1 MRLLR
6 SGEGTSGLRLSPDSL
21 RSLDER
27 DSSGIMDW
35 DGEGEADGGEMQEHK
50 KLPLRAWKQLP
61 KASGSI
67 VAELYREKPGVEAP
81 DQQSPAMDDIYK
93 AAVEQLTEEQK
104 NEFKAAFDIFVLG
117 AEDGCISTKE
127 LGKVM
132 RMLGQNPTPEEL
144 QEMID
149 EVDEDGSGTVDF
161 DEFLVMMVR
170 CMKDDSKGKSE
181 EELSDLFRMFDKN
194 ADGYIDLDELKLML
208 QATGET
214 ITEDDIEELM
224 KDGDKN
230 NDGKID
236 YDGLVALWSVAVC
249 AVERYLVV
257 CRPFKAIQFGKKHA
271 ILALLFAWL
280 WSTVWTI
287 PPLFGWSSYD
297 VEGIASNCAPAWHR
311 KDWKSRSYHTC
322 LFICCFLAPLT
333 IILLSYGKLIGTLR
347 KVAKS
352 GLVQSNATQR
362 AESQVTKTAIIMIL
376 AFLLSWMPYAAFAL
390 TKVVKP
396 EVIMD
401 PQVQSIPMYMAK
413 TGTIYNPV
421 VYISLNKQYRD
432 KVVAFLPCLEK
443 CLNLSRKYSRPNTLT
458 AALKT
463 QQSNQRSSNTNRIV
477 PQGTKNIS
485 RNLLLPNMNY
495 SSEDSSSQ

>member
-1 MRLLR
+1 MKQKGKMNHSRFALNASVFLGSNATCNSSACLELASEKKYKFGLGVLMIFGTFLGIWLNGMVIILTIRHKFLR
-6 SGEGTSGLRLSPDSL
+6 IPINYAVVNLSV
-21 RSLDER
+21 
-27 DSSGIMDW
+27 
-35 DGEGEADGGEMQEHK
+35 ADM
-50 KLPLRAWKQLP
+50 L
-61 KASGSI
+61 SI
-67 VAELYREKPGVEAP
+67 VIGLC
-81 DQQSPAMDDIYK
+81 PAMDANLQGYSF
-93 AAVEQLTEEQK
+93 QSTS
-104 NEFKAAFDIFVLG
+104 FCIFQGFCL
-117 AEDGCISTKE
+117 A
-127 LGKVM
+127 
-132 RMLGQNPTPEEL
+132 
-144 QEMID
+144 
-149 EVDEDGSGTVDF
+149 
-161 DEFLVMMVR
+161 
-170 CMKDDSKGKSE
+170 
-181 EELSDLFRMFDKN
+181 LF
-194 ADGYIDLDELKLML
+194 
-208 QATGET
+208 
-214 ITEDDIEELM
+214 
-224 KDGDKN
+224 
-230 NDGKID
+230 
-236 YDGLVALWSVAVC
+236 GLVALWSVAVC

-347 KVAKS
+347 KV
-352 GLVQSNATQR
+352 TETRTRTR

-421 VYISLNKQYRD
+421 VYISLNKQ
-432 KVVAFLPCLEK
+432 FCHTIE
-443 CLNLSRKYSRPNTLT
+443 
-458 AALKT
+458 
-463 QQSNQRSSNTNRIV
+463 I
-477 PQGTKNIS
+477 
-485 RNLLLPNMNY
+485 
-495 SSEDSSSQ
+495 